1 MKRPYLDERI
11 MRRRCQA
18 YEGSLLVSSPYEE
31 EYFCTRGVHTSCL
44 YYMCKDR
51 DALEVCSSE
60 LSEVLGCEEERLILV
75 DDLCEQNLN

>member
-1 MKRPYLDERI
+1 
-11 MRRRCQA
+11 
-18 YEGSLLVSSPYEE
+18 
-31 EYFCTRGVHTSCL
+31 
-44 YYMCKDR
+44 MCKDR